1 MADDETKEDPEPPTA
16 LRVAQRA
23 LILASV
29 ACRASI
35 DDSGGEEWAPKLHRD
50 LNAWIPR
57 TGLRD
62 ECEEWEAALL
72 EAPLGKLEP
81 KARIN
86 ASWMSEGM
94 AVLSWALGKSDLPP
108 HDEMVD
114 PKEVAD
120 GLGFLKESAGGL
132 LASPL
137 LRSEAELGEMEERM
151 FAVHWRLREYSLTR
165 KPVDLWKIARNP
177 WMGETGVRQLPLIDG
192 DLSIHGARLSDVEEK
207 DWRGCLSIAAE
218 RHRAAN
224 WLAGFCPVYSDVDT
238 ST

>member
-1 MADDETKEDPEPPTA
+1 MADDERMEDPDPPSA

-23 LILASV
+23 LVLASV
-29 ACRASI
+29 ACRAFI
-35 DDSGGEEWAPKLHRD
+35 DDSGGEEWGPKLHRD
-50 LNAWIPR
+50 LKAWIPR

-62 ECEEWEAALL
+62 ECEEWELALL
-72 EAPLGKLEP
+72 EAPLGKLDP
-81 KARIN
+81 KDRVN

-108 HDEMVD
+108 HDETAD
-114 PKEVAD
+114 PKAVAD

-132 LASPL
+132 LASPR

-151 FAVHWRLREYSLTR
+151 FAVHWRLREFSLTR
-165 KPVDLWKIARNP
+165 KPVDLRKVAGNP
-177 WMGETGVRQLPLIDG
+177 WMGETGVRQLPLIGG
-192 DLSIHGARLSDVEEK
+192 DLSIRGVRISDAGEK
-207 DWRGCLSIAAE
+207 DWRGCLSIALE